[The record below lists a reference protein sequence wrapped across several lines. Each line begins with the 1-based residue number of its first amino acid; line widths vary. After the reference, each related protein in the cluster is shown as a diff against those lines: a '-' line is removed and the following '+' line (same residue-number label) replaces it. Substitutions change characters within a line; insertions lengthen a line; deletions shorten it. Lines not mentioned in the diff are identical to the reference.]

1 MKITYKLNLKN
12 VTIMVKLLPIFLCL
26 FMDIGYTLV
35 CRSNSKFFIFL
46 LIKRLG
52 KHDNKNLPSLKF

>member
-1 MKITYKLNLKN
+1 
-12 VTIMVKLLPIFLCL
+12 MVKLLPIFLCL